1 MQRNKGQFTSSKKS
15 DGAYGWGGGQDS
27 GQDDIQ
33 QETTCV
39 LQSFGIYWFLYHA
52 VLSEILV
59 ELWEQEIKSWKGKI
73 IVPNITFL
81 CFFFLSPFGLL
92 LL

>member
-1 MQRNKGQFTSSKKS
+1 MNSDFYLFGLIRMQRNKGQFTSSKKS

-39 LQSFGIYWFLYHA
+39 LQSFGIY
-52 VLSEILV
+52 
-59 ELWEQEIKSWKGKI
+59 
-73 IVPNITFL
+73 
-81 CFFFLSPFGLL
+81 
-92 LL
+92 